1 MGLIKSQDVPI
12 SVSVFSLQ
20 DIEAAAKRIL
30 LRARAEADQI
40 IATTKA
46 ETDQTREL
54 ASREGFV
61 KGQNLGHAEG
71 FEAGKKAGHAQAL
84 AENSAAMKQLIE
96 SLTKSVKL
104 LDDERDLMQNNALI
118 EVIRLACAIARK
130 VTKRQG
136 MLDEQ
141 VLCDNVKEAL
151 SLAVHAADVRIA
163 VNPKQLKTLQTEL
176 PNLQLKWPQLKHI
189 ELTEDAAIAPGG
201 ARVATVHGNIDAQL
215 DSQLDHVISE
225 LLPSAEGA

>member
-12 SVSVFSLQ
+12 SVSVFSMQ

-30 LRARAEADQI
+30 VRARAEADQI
-40 IATTKA
+40 IATAKA
-46 ETDQTREL
+46 ESDQTREL

-96 SLTKSVKL
+96 SLTKTVKML
-104 LDDERDLMQNNALI
+104 EDERDLLHNHALV

-136 MLDEQ
+136 LLDER
-141 VLCDNVKEAL
+141 VLCDNLKDAL
-151 SLAVHAADVRIA
+151 SLAVHAADVRIS
-163 VNPKQLKTLQTEL
+163 VNPKQLNTLRAEL

-201 ARVATVHGNIDAQL
+201 ARVATVHGNIDAEL
-215 DSQLDHVISE
+215 DAQLDHVISE
-225 LLPSAEGA
+225 LLPVSGGA